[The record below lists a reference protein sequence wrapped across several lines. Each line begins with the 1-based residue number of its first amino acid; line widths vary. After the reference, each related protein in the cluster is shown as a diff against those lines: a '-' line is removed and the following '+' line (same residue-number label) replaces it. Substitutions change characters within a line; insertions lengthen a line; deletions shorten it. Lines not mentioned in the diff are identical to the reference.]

1 MKQIEELSRQA
12 AEEEPKI
19 HLVKYERK
27 PDAVLQEEIL
37 KKIKMSSP
45 YMKTK
50 KQQEAAWAE
59 VHKRKDT

>member
-45 YMKTK
+45 
-50 KQQEAAWAE
+50 
-59 VHKRKDT
+59 